1 MLIVKSYNKL
11 QKWEG
16 KIQESSK
23 CLRSYEMFSTFLI
36 ESHLLLLC
44 YILSKA
50 LLVSELKKGNCP
62 LTLPFVFEGAPPP
75 HLEPEP
81 TDLTLGVSLHGIT
94 KVYGSKAA
102 VDNLSLN
109 FYEGNITSLLGH
121 NGAGKTTTMYMSFIV
136 GII

>member
-1 MLIVKSYNKL
+1 RYGMAAPWYFPLLPSYWLEYN
-11 QKWEG
+11 W
-16 KIQESSK
+16 
-23 CLRSYEMFSTFLI
+23 
-36 ESHLLLLC
+36 
-44 YILSKA
+44 
-50 LLVSELKKGNCP
+50 
-62 LTLPFVFEGAPPP
+62 LPFWSEKQRGFIFTKLMLRKEASSSNQICAPLP

-121 NGAGKTTTMYMSFIV
+121 NGAGKTTTMYMSFVV
-136 GII
+136 GIV